1 MGLNNIQQ
9 KKNTVLNRPMFA
21 RMRDGR
27 IVPVQRHWIGAAI
40 GIGTQIVP
48 RVLPMIPRSRALVP
62 YVKKPLQKYVVP
74 KIKSAKD
81 SLWKA
86 LGWGTALGTAPLV
99 ISEMTDKK
107 DTEVDDTPQFPT
119 KPKFKSGIEEEGGPK
134 GKYTHEKKEVFEE
147 DTIKEKIKDG
157 SLDEM
162 ITERM
167 ELFNKHLGDS
177 KDQVKAGGWQALTEF
192 GLNLASARGGNTM
205 DKIARSAKDPL
216 KTFTSIGAEAAKR
229 ADKIK
234 MAAIESGVSAHE
246 AKKGRE
252 ADMDIAELQQMPDF
266 VKTLNYFETIPELA
280 ALDAQ
285 TKARLAKTKAVQSDE
300 EFIREISV
308 ELIKQGEDA
317 IDGILNVATQGDAP
331 RAYEVAAQMIKTV
344 ADVNKDLIDLHKKV
358 KEINKEEVNINNTTN
373 QSIYVG
379 STSDL
384 QDLIN
389 QERSRTKAI
398 TKDIIDTDI
407 IDD

>member
-266 VKTLNYFETIPELA
+266 VKTLKYFETIPELA

-285 TKARLAKTKAVQSDE
+285 TKARLAKTKAVQSDQ
-300 EFIREISV
+300 EFIKEITV
-308 ELIKQGEDA
+308 ELIKLDQYGADEVGTIA
-317 IDGILNVATQGDAP
+317 QQIL
-331 RAYEVAAQMIKTV
+331 
-344 ADVNKDLIDLHKKV
+344 
-358 KEINKEEVNINNTTN
+358 
-373 QSIYVG
+373 QSITG
-379 STSDL
+379 
-384 QDLIN
+384 
-389 QERSRTKAI
+389 EGGGGFTKGQKAKNEAGEI
-398 TKDIIDTDI
+398 MIFDGENWVNEKDYQG
-407 IDD
+407 